1 MSKRKPPLDERA
13 REFFRRTGRA
23 GGKRSLETMTM
34 AERTAR
40 ARKAAQARGRRL
52 DWEAILK
59 MRSEGATTVQVAEAF
74 GCTQSAVSKIVSRM
88 RGAKKR
94 ASKDV

>member
-1 MSKRKPPLDERA
+1 MSKGKPPLDERA

-23 GGKRSLETMTM
+23 GGKRSLETMTK

-52 DWEAILK
+52 DWDGILK
-59 MRSEGATTVQVAEAF
+59 MRSEGATTTAIAKAF
-74 GCTQSAVSKIVSRM
+74 GCSQSAVSKIVSRM
-88 RGAKKR
+88 RARGAKKR
-94 ASKDV
+94 SS

>member
-13 REFFRRTGRA
+13 REFFRRTGRQ
-23 GGKRSLETMTM
+23 GGKRSLETMTQ

-52 DWEAILK
+52 DWQAILK
-59 MRSEGATTVQVAEAF
+59 MRAGGATVQEVAARF
-74 GCTQSAVSKIVSRM
+74 GCSISAVSKIAARTRA
-88 RGAKKR
+88 RGENKR
-94 ASKDV
+94 TS